1 MLGGLQGL
9 VIADYPSGNF
19 SWGNRA
25 MDNLDLGVLRTAAGW
40 RAEGRGVVLG
50 TITRTWG
57 SAPRPV
63 GSLVAVRDDGLI
75 AGSVSGGC
83 IEDDLIAQ
91 LRAGSLRLDRPAPL
105 RYGVGAEEARRFGLP
120 CGGTLELMLE
130 PVGPQSAVDELLA
143 RLARGERVR
152 RTLDLATGAVTLAPA
167 ERGADTLS
175 LSATELTSHHGPQ
188 WRLLVIGAGQMTD
201 YLAQMA
207 GALGYGVMVCDP
219 REEYADGFALP
230 GVTLTRDMPDDVVTA
245 FQVDDATA
253 IVALTHDPK
262 LDDLALMEAL
272 RSEAFYVGAIGSRVN
287 QAKRRARLA
296 EHFGL
301 TAEQL
306 DRLHGPV
313 GLDIGA
319 RTPPEIALSI
329 LAEMTAVRY
338 RAAGA
343 RHEVGCSV

>member
-1 MLGGLQGL
+1 
-9 VIADYPSGNF
+9 
-19 SWGNRA
+19 

-40 RAEGRGVVLG
+40 RAEARGVVLG

-83 IEDDLIAQ
+83 IEDDLVAQ
-91 LRAGSLRLDRPAPL
+91 LRAGSLRLVQPTPL

-130 PVGPQSAVDELLA
+130 PLGPQSAVDELLA
-143 RLARGERVR
+143 RLTRGERVC
-152 RTLDLATGAVTLAPA
+152 RTLDLATGAVTLADA
-167 ERGADTLS
+167 EPGADTL
-175 LSATELTSHHGPQ
+175 TLTDAQLVSHHGPQ

-207 GALGYGVMVCDP
+207 LALGYGVTVCDP
-219 REEYADGFALP
+219 RAEYADGFALE

-245 FQVDDATA
+245 LRPDGATA

-272 RSEAFYVGAIGSRVN
+272 KSAAFYVGAIGSRVN
-287 QAKRRARLA
+287 QAKRRARLS

-301 TAEQL
+301 SDAEL

-313 GLDIGA
+313 GLNIGA

-338 RAAGA
+338 RAAGSRPEA
-343 RHEVGCSV
+343 GCAV

>member
-1 MLGGLQGL
+1 
-9 VIADYPSGNF
+9 
-19 SWGNRA
+19 
-25 MDNLDLGVLRTAAGW
+25 MDNLDLNVLRTAAGW
-40 RAEGRGVVLG
+40 RAESRRVVLG

-91 LRAGSLRLDRPAPL
+91 LRAGSLQLDRPQPL

-130 PVGPQSAVDELLA
+130 PLGPQSAVDELLA
-143 RLARGERVR
+143 RLTRGERVR
-152 RTLDLATGAVTLAPA
+152 RTLDLATGAAVLAPA
-167 ERGADTLS
+167 EPGADTL
-175 LSATELTSHHGPQ
+175 TLTDTQLVSHHGPQ

-201 YLAQMA
+201 YLAGMA
-207 GALGYGVMVCDP
+207 LALGYGVTVCDP
-219 REEYADGFALP
+219 RAEYADGFALE
-230 GVTLTRDMPDDVVTA
+230 GATLTRDMPDDVVMA
-245 FQVDDATA
+245 FKPDGATA

-272 RSEAFYVGAIGSRVN
+272 KSAAFYVGAIGSRVN
-287 QAKRRARLA
+287 QAKRKARLA
-296 EHFGL
+296 EHFDL
-301 TAEQL
+301 TDEQL

-338 RAAGA
+338 RTGGVRPDAGCA
-343 RHEVGCSV
+343 V

>member
-1 MLGGLQGL
+1 
-9 VIADYPSGNF
+9 
-19 SWGNRA
+19 
-25 MDNLDLGVLRTAAGW
+25 MDNLDLSVLRTAAGW
-40 RAEGRGVVLG
+40 TAEARRVVLG

-83 IEDDLIAQ
+83 IEDDLVAQ
-91 LRAGSLRLDRPAPL
+91 LRAGSLTLARPTPL

-130 PVGPQSAVDELLA
+130 PLMQQSGLDELLA
-143 RLARGERVR
+143 RLERGERVR
-152 RTLDLATGAVTLAPA
+152 RTLDLATGAASLTDA
-167 ERGADTLS
+167 EPGADTLT
-175 LSATELTSHHGPQ
+175 LTETKLVSHHGPQ

-207 GALGYGVMVCDP
+207 MALGYVVTVCDP
-219 REEYADGFALP
+219 REEYADGFNLP
-230 GVTLTRDMPDDVVTA
+230 GVTLSREMPDDVVMA
-245 FQVDDATA
+245 FKPDGATA

-272 RSEAFYVGAIGSRVN
+272 RGDAFYVGAIGSRVN
-287 QAKRRARLA
+287 QAKRRARLS
-296 EHFGL
+296 EHFAL
-301 TAEQL
+301 TNAEL

-329 LAEMTAVRY
+329 LAEMTNVRY
-338 RAAGA
+338 RGGRPSLEAGCA
-343 RHEVGCSV
+343 V

>member
-1 MLGGLQGL
+1 
-9 VIADYPSGNF
+9 
-19 SWGNRA
+19 

-40 RAEGRGVVLG
+40 RAEQRGVVLG

-83 IEDDLIAQ
+83 IEDDLVAQ
-91 LRAGSLRLDRPAPL
+91 LRAGSLRLSHPAPL

-130 PVGPQSAVDELLA
+130 PLGPQSALDELLA
-143 RLARGERVR
+143 HLLRGERVR
-152 RTLDLATGAVTLAPA
+152 RTLDLATGAVRLAPA
-167 ERGADTLS
+167 ERGADTL
-175 LSATELTSHHGPQ
+175 TLTDTQLVSHHGPQ

-207 GALGYGVMVCDP
+207 QALGYGVTVCDP
-219 REEYADGFALP
+219 REEYADGFAIE
-230 GVTLTRDMPDDVVTA
+230 GVTLTREMPDDVVNA

-272 RSEAFYVGAIGSRVN
+272 KSPAFYIGAIGSRVN
-287 QAKRRARLA
+287 QAKRRVRLS

-301 TAEQL
+301 SDAEL

-313 GLDIGA
+313 GLNIGA

-338 RAAGA
+338 RSSGERAEA
-343 RHEVGCSV
+343 GCSV

>member
-1 MLGGLQGL
+1 
-9 VIADYPSGNF
+9 
-19 SWGNRA
+19 
-25 MDNLDLGVLRTAAGW
+25 MDNLDLSVLRVAAGW
-40 RAEGRGVVLG
+40 RAEGRRVVLG

-57 SAPRPV
+57 SAPRPA

-83 IEDDLIAQ
+83 IEDDLVAQ
-91 LRAGSLRLDRPAPL
+91 LRTGGLALTQPTPL

-130 PVGPQSAVDELLA
+130 PLGPQSGLDELLT
-143 RLARGERVR
+143 RLTGGERVR
-152 RTLDLATGAVTLAPA
+152 RTLDLASGAATLAAA
-167 ERGADTLS
+167 EPGADTL
-175 LSATELTSHHGPQ
+175 TLTDAQLVSHHGPQ

-201 YLAQMA
+201 YLARMA
-207 GALGYGVMVCDP
+207 LALGYGVTICDP
-219 REEYADGFALP
+219 RAEYADGFDVP
-230 GVTLTRDMPDDVVTA
+230 GTRLTRDMPDDVVTA
-245 FQVDDATA
+245 FKPDGATA

-272 RSEAFYVGAIGSRVN
+272 GSAAFYVGAIGSRVN

-301 TAEQL
+301 KDEAL

-343 RHEVGCSV
+343 RPEAGCTV

>member
-1 MLGGLQGL
+1 
-9 VIADYPSGNF
+9 
-19 SWGNRA
+19 
-25 MDNLDLGVLRTAAGW
+25 MDNVDLGVLRTAAGW
-40 RAEGRGVVLG
+40 MAEGRRVVMG

-63 GSLVAVRDDGLI
+63 GSLVAVRDDGQI

-83 IEDDLIAQ
+83 IEDDLVAQ
-91 LRAGSLRLDRPAPL
+91 LRAGSLALERPAPL

-130 PVGPQSAVDELLA
+130 PLGARSQVEALLR
-143 RLARGERVR
+143 RLERGERVR
-152 RTLDLATGAVTLAPA
+152 RTLDLATGGVELDPA
-167 ERGADTLS
+167 TPGDTLV
-175 LSATELTSHHGPQ
+175 LTETQLVSHHGPQ
-188 WRLLVIGAGQMTD
+188 WRLLIIGAGQMTQ

-207 GALGYGVMVCDP
+207 LGLDYGVTICDP
-219 REEYADGFALP
+219 REEYTQGFDVP
-230 GVTLTRDMPDDVVTA
+230 GTRLTRDMPDDVVTA
-245 FQVDDATA
+245 FKPDGASA

-272 RSEAFYVGAIGSRVN
+272 KSEAFYVGAIGSRVN

-301 TAEQL
+301 TPQQL

-313 GLDIGA
+313 GLAIGA

-329 LAEMTAVRY
+329 LAEMTAKRY
-338 RAAGA
+338 GVT
-343 RHEVGCSV
+343 VGRGN

>member
-1 MLGGLQGL
+1 
-9 VIADYPSGNF
+9 
-19 SWGNRA
+19 
-25 MDNLDLGVLRTAAGW
+25 MDNLDLSVLRTAAGW
-40 RAEGRGVVLG
+40 RAEARRVVLG

-91 LRAGSLRLDRPAPL
+91 LRAGSLTLARPTPL

-120 CGGTLELMLE
+120 CGGTLALMLE
-130 PVGPQSAVDELLA
+130 PLGPQSGLDELLA

-152 RTLDLATGAVTLAPA
+152 RTLDLASGVATLAAA
-167 ERGADTLS
+167 EPGADTL
-175 LSATELTSHHGPQ
+175 LLTDTQLVSHHGPQ

-207 GALGYGVMVCDP
+207 LALGYGVTVCDP
-219 REEYADGFALP
+219 RAEYADGFDLP
-230 GVTLTRDMPDDVVTA
+230 GVTLTRDMPDDVGAA
-245 FQVDDATA
+245 FKPDGATA

-272 RSEAFYVGAIGSRVN
+272 RGAAFYVGAIGSRVN

-296 EHFGL
+296 EHFDL
-301 TAEQL
+301 TDAQL

-338 RAAGA
+338 RAGGAAVEAGCA
-343 RHEVGCSV
+343 V

>member
-1 MLGGLQGL
+1 L
-9 VIADYPSGNF
+9 S
-19 SWGNRA
+19 
-25 MDNLDLGVLRTAAGW
+25 VLRQVVAWHDAGH
-40 RAEGRGVVLG
+40 RAVLG

-63 GSLVAVRDDGLI
+63 GSLVAVRDDGQI

-83 IEDDLIAQ
+83 IEDDLVAQ
-91 LRAGSLRLDRPAPL
+91 LRAGSLAIDKPTPL

-130 PVGPQSAVDELLA
+130 PLGPRSGIDELLA
-143 RLARGERVR
+143 RLTRGERVR
-152 RTLDLATGAVTLAPA
+152 RTLDLATGAVTLADA
-167 ERGADTLS
+167 EPGADTLT
-175 LSATELTSHHGPQ
+175 LSDTQLVSHHGPQ

-207 GALGYGVMVCDP
+207 LALGYGVTVCDP
-219 REEYADGFALP
+219 RAEYADGFALE
-230 GVTLTRDMPDDVVTA
+230 GVTLTRDMPDDVVMA
-245 FQVDDATA
+245 FKPDGATA

-272 RSEAFYVGAIGSRVN
+272 RGAAFYVGAIGSRVN

-296 EHFGL
+296 EHFDL
-301 TAEQL
+301 TDEQL

-338 RAAGA
+338 RAGGAKGEAGC
-343 RHEVGCSV
+343 RT

>member
-1 MLGGLQGL
+1 
-9 VIADYPSGNF
+9 
-19 SWGNRA
+19 
-25 MDNLDLGVLRTAAGW
+25 MDNLDLGVLRMAATW
-40 RAEGRGVVLG
+40 LAEGRGVVLG

-63 GSLVAVRDDGLI
+63 GSLVAVRDDGQI

-83 IEDDLIAQ
+83 IEDDLVAQ
-91 LRAGSLRLDRPAPL
+91 LRAGSLQLTAPAPL

-120 CGGTLELMLE
+120 CGGTLELLLE
-130 PVGPQSAVDELLA
+130 PLGPQSGVDALLA

-152 RTLDLATGAVTLAPA
+152 RTLDLATGTATLADAAP
-167 ERGADTLS
+167 GADTLR
-175 LSATELTSHHGPQ
+175 LSDTQLVSHHGPQ

-207 GALGYGVMVCDP
+207 LALGYAVTVCDP
-219 REEYADGFALP
+219 REEYAAGFAID
-230 GVTLTRDMPDDVVTA
+230 GAVLTRDMPDDVVTA
-245 FQVDDATA
+245 FKPDGATA

-272 RSEAFYVGAIGSRVN
+272 RSAAFYVGAIGSRVN

-301 TAEQL
+301 TDAQL

-313 GLDIGA
+313 GLNIGA

-329 LAEMTAVRY
+329 LAEMTAERY
-338 RAAGA
+338 RAGGVRAEAG
-343 RHEVGCSV
+343 CTL

>member
-1 MLGGLQGL
+1 
-9 VIADYPSGNF
+9 
-19 SWGNRA
+19 
-25 MDNLDLGVLRTAAGW
+25 MDNLDLSVLRTAAGW
-40 RAEGRGVVLG
+40 RAESRGVVLG

-91 LRAGSLRLDRPAPL
+91 LRAGSLKLAAPTPL

-130 PVGPQSAVDELLA
+130 PLGPQSAVDELLA
-143 RLARGERVR
+143 RLTRGERVR
-152 RTLDLATGAVTLAPA
+152 RTLDLATGAVTLADA
-167 ERGADTLS
+167 EPGADTLT
-175 LSATELTSHHGPQ
+175 LSDTRLVTHHGPQ

-207 GALGYGVMVCDP
+207 LALGYGVTVCDP
-219 REEYADGFALP
+219 REEYADGFAIA

-245 FQVDDATA
+245 FRPDGATA

-272 RSEAFYVGAIGSRVN
+272 KGAAFYVGAIGSRVN
-287 QAKRRARLA
+287 QARRRARLA
-296 EHFGL
+296 EHFDL

-338 RAAGA
+338 RAGGA
-343 RHEVGCSV
+343 RAEAGCSV

>member
-1 MLGGLQGL
+1 
-9 VIADYPSGNF
+9 
-19 SWGNRA
+19 
-25 MDNLDLGVLRTAAGW
+25 MDNLDLNVLRTAAGW
-40 RAEGRGVVLG
+40 RAESRRVVLG

-83 IEDDLIAQ
+83 IEDDLVAQ
-91 LRAGSLRLDRPAPL
+91 LRAGSLALAHPTLL

-130 PVGPQSAVDELLA
+130 PLGPQSAVDELLA
-143 RLARGERVR
+143 RLTRGERVR
-152 RTLDLATGAVTLAPA
+152 RVLELATGAVTLAPA
-167 ERGADTLS
+167 EPGADTLV
-175 LSATELTSHHGPQ
+175 LSDTRLVSHHGPQ

-207 GALGYGVMVCDP
+207 LALGYGVTVCDP
-219 REEYADGFALP
+219 RAEYADGFALA
-230 GVTLTRDMPDDVVTA
+230 GVTLTRDMPDDVVLA

-272 RSEAFYVGAIGSRVN
+272 KSPAFYVGAIGSRVN
-287 QAKRRARLA
+287 QAKRKARLA
-296 EHFGL
+296 EHFDL
-301 TAEQL
+301 TSEQL

-338 RAAGA
+338 RAGGVKAEAGCI
-343 RHEVGCSV
+343 V

>member
-1 MLGGLQGL
+1 
-9 VIADYPSGNF
+9 
-19 SWGNRA
+19 
-25 MDNLDLGVLRTAAGW
+25 MDNVDLQVLRDIDAWLSAG
-40 RAEGRGVVLG
+40 RRVVMG

-63 GSLVAVRDDGLI
+63 GSLVGVREDGLI

-83 IEDDLIAQ
+83 IEDDLIAKV
-91 LRAGSLRLDRPAPL
+91 RAGALDLQSPELL
-105 RYGVGAEEARRFGLP
+105 RYGVGAEAAQRFGLP

-130 PVGPQSAVDELLA
+130 PLHAGSQIPELLA
-143 RLARGERVR
+143 RLASGERVQR
-152 RTLDLATGAVTLAPA
+152 ELELKSGAVQLLAP
-167 ERGADTLS
+167 ERDADVLRLNDTHL
-175 LSATELTSHHGPQ
+175 LTHHGPR
-188 WRLLVIGAGQMTD
+188 WRLLIIGAGQMTQ

-207 GALGYGVMVCDP
+207 QALDYEVLVCDP
-219 REEYADGFALP
+219 REEYEFRLP
-230 GVTLTRDMPDDVVTA
+230 GVQRTREMPDDTVQSFA
-245 FQVDDATA
+245 PDGHSA

-272 RSEAFYVGAIGSRVN
+272 RSPAFYVGAIGSRVN
-287 QAKRRARLA
+287 QAKRRARLH

-301 TAEQL
+301 ADAEL

-313 GLDIGA
+313 GLSIGA

-338 RAAGA
+338 GREPSQA
-343 RHEVGCSV
+343 ESGCSV

>member
-1 MLGGLQGL
+1 
-9 VIADYPSGNF
+9 
-19 SWGNRA
+19 
-25 MDNLDLGVLRTAAGW
+25 MDNLDLSVLRTAAGW
-40 RAEGRGVVLG
+40 RAEARGVVLG

-83 IEDDLIAQ
+83 IEDDLVAQ
-91 LRAGSLRLDRPAPL
+91 LRAGSLQLDKPTPL
-105 RYGVGAEEARRFGLP
+105 RYGV
-120 CGGTLELMLE
+120 GTLELMLE
-130 PVGPQSAVDELLA
+130 PVGPQSGLDELLA
-143 RLARGERVR
+143 RLMRGERVR
-152 RTLDLATGAVTLAPA
+152 RTLDLATGAALLAPA
-167 ERGADTLS
+167 EPGADTLT
-175 LSATELTSHHGPQ
+175 LGGTQLVSHHGPQ

-207 GALGYGVMVCDP
+207 LALGYGVTVCDP
-219 REEYADGFALP
+219 RAEYADGFALD

-245 FQVDDATA
+245 FRPDGATA

-272 RSEAFYVGAIGSRVN
+272 KSAAFYVGAIGSRVN

-296 EHFGL
+296 EHFDL

-338 RAAGA
+338 RAAGTRPEA
-343 RHEVGCSV
+343 GCAI

>member
-1 MLGGLQGL
+1 
-9 VIADYPSGNF
+9 
-19 SWGNRA
+19 
-25 MDNLDLGVLRTAAGW
+25 MDNLDLSVLRTAAGW
-40 RAEGRGVVLG
+40 HAEARRVVLG

-91 LRAGSLRLDRPAPL
+91 LRAGSLTLSAPTPL

-130 PVGPQSAVDELLA
+130 PLGPQSALDELLA
-143 RLARGERVR
+143 RLERGERVR
-152 RTLDLATGAVTLAPA
+152 RTLELASGAVTLGAA
-167 ERGADTLS
+167 EAGVDTLT
-175 LSATELTSHHGPQ
+175 LSDTQLVSHHGPA
-188 WRLLVIGAGQMTD
+188 WRLLIIGAGSMSD
-201 YLAQMA
+201 YLARMA
-207 GALGYGVMVCDP
+207 QALDYGVTICDP
-219 REEYADGFALP
+219 REEYTTGFDLP
-230 GVTLTRDMPDDVVTA
+230 GVTLTRDMPDDVVQA
-245 FQVDDATA
+245 FKPDGASA

-296 EHFGL
+296 EHFDL
-301 TAEQL
+301 TPPQL

-313 GLDIGA
+313 GLNIGA

-338 RAAGA
+338 RAAGPA
-343 RHEVGCSV
+343 VEAGCAL

>member
-1 MLGGLQGL
+1 
-9 VIADYPSGNF
+9 
-19 SWGNRA
+19 
-25 MDNLDLGVLRTAAGW
+25 MDNLDLSVLRTAATW
-40 RAEGRGVVLG
+40 RAETRGVVLG
-50 TITRTWG
+50 TVTRTWG

-83 IEDDLIAQ
+83 IEDDLVEQ
-91 LRAGSLRLDRPAPL
+91 LRGGSLALARPTPL

-130 PVGPQSAVDELLA
+130 PLGPQSGLDALLA
-143 RLARGERVR
+143 RLERGERVR
-152 RTLDLATGAVTLAPA
+152 RTLDLATGATTLANA
-167 ERGADTLS
+167 EPGADTLT
-175 LSATELTSHHGPQ
+175 LSDAQLVSHHGPQ

-207 GALGYGVMVCDP
+207 LALGYGVTVCDP
-219 REEYADGFALP
+219 RAEYADGFSIN
-230 GVTLTRDMPDDVVTA
+230 GVQLTRDMPDDVVTA
-245 FQVDDATA
+245 FKPDGATA

-272 RSEAFYVGAIGSRVN
+272 RGDAFYVGAIGSRVN
-287 QAKRRARLA
+287 QAKRRARLH
-296 EHFGL
+296 EHFDL
-301 TAEQL
+301 TEQQL

-343 RHEVGCSV
+343 RAEVGCAV

>member
-1 MLGGLQGL
+1 
-9 VIADYPSGNF
+9 
-19 SWGNRA
+19 

-40 RAEGRGVVLG
+40 RAEQRGVVLG

-83 IEDDLIAQ
+83 IEDDLVAQ
-91 LRAGSLRLDRPAPL
+91 LRAGSLTLSRPAPL

-130 PVGPQSAVDELLA
+130 PLGAQSALDELLA
-143 RLARGERVR
+143 HLLRGERVR
-152 RTLDLATGAVTLAPA
+152 RTLDLATGAVSLAPA
-167 ERGADTLS
+167 ERGADTLT
-175 LSATELTSHHGPQ
+175 LTETQLISHHGPQ

-207 GALGYGVMVCDP
+207 QALGYGVTVCDP
-219 REEYADGFALP
+219 REEYADGFAIE
-230 GVTLTRDMPDDVVTA
+230 GVTLTREMPDDVVTA

-272 RSEAFYVGAIGSRVN
+272 RSPAFYVGAIGSRVN

-301 TAEQL
+301 SEAEL

-313 GLDIGA
+313 GLNIGA

-338 RAAGA
+338 QAGGPRAEAGCA
-343 RHEVGCSV
+343 L

>member
-1 MLGGLQGL
+1 
-9 VIADYPSGNF
+9 
-19 SWGNRA
+19 
-25 MDNLDLGVLRTAAGW
+25 MDNLDLGVLRVAAGW
-40 RAEGRGVVLG
+40 RAEARGVVLG

-75 AGSVSGGC
+75 TGSVSGGC
-83 IEDDLIAQ
+83 IEDDLVAQ
-91 LRAGSLRLDRPAPL
+91 LRAGSLAITRPTPL

-130 PVGPQSAVDELLA
+130 PLGPQSALEDLLA
-143 RLARGERVR
+143 RLTRGERVR
-152 RTLDLATGAVTLAPA
+152 RTLDLATGTVTLAPA
-167 ERGADTLS
+167 ERGADALTL
-175 LSATELTSHHGPQ
+175 TETQLVSHHGPQ

-207 GALGYGVMVCDP
+207 QALGYGVTVCDP
-219 REEYADGFALP
+219 REEYAEGFALP
-230 GVTLTRDMPDDVVTA
+230 GVVLTRDMPDDVVTA
-245 FQVDDATA
+245 FQVDEATA
-253 IVALTHDPK
+253 VVALTHDPK

-272 RSEAFYVGAIGSRVN
+272 KSPAFYVGAIGSRVN

-301 TAEQL
+301 TTAEL

-343 RHEVGCSV
+343 RSEAGCAV

>member
-1 MLGGLQGL
+1 
-9 VIADYPSGNF
+9 
-19 SWGNRA
+19 
-25 MDNLDLGVLRTAAGW
+25 MDNLDLSVLRIAAGW
-40 RAEGRGVVLG
+40 RAEARSVVLG

-83 IEDDLIAQ
+83 IEDDLVAQ
-91 LRAGSLRLDRPAPL
+91 LRAGGLAIARPTPL

-130 PVGPQSAVDELLA
+130 PLGPQSGLDELLA
-143 RLARGERVR
+143 RLTRGERVR
-152 RTLDLATGAVTLAPA
+152 RTLDLATGVATLADA
-167 ERGADTLS
+167 EPGADTLK
-175 LSATELTSHHGPQ
+175 LTGTQLVSHHGPQ

-201 YLAQMA
+201 YLARMA
-207 GALGYGVMVCDP
+207 LALGYGVTVCDP
-219 REEYADGFALP
+219 RAEYAEGFDLP
-230 GVTLTRDMPDDVVTA
+230 GVTLNRDMPDDVVTA
-245 FQVDDATA
+245 FRPDGATA

-272 RSEAFYVGAIGSRVN
+272 GSPAFYVGAIGSRVN

-301 TAEQL
+301 NDAQL

-338 RAAGA
+338 RAAGTQSEA
-343 RHEVGCSV
+343 GCAV

>member
-1 MLGGLQGL
+1 
-9 VIADYPSGNF
+9 
-19 SWGNRA
+19 
-25 MDNLDLGVLRTAAGW
+25 MDNLDLSVLRTAAGW
-40 RAEGRGVVLG
+40 RAEARGVVLG

-83 IEDDLIAQ
+83 IEDDLVAQ
-91 LRAGSLRLDRPAPL
+91 LRAGSLTLARPTPL

-130 PVGPQSAVDELLA
+130 PLGPQSGVAALLE
-143 RLARGERVR
+143 RLERGERVR
-152 RTLDLATGAVTLAPA
+152 RTLDLASGAATLSDA
-167 ERGADTLS
+167 EPGADTL
-175 LSATELTSHHGPQ
+175 TLTDTQLVSHHGPQ

-207 GALGYGVMVCDP
+207 LALGYGVTVCDP
-219 REEYADGFALP
+219 REEYADGFKLS
-230 GVTLTRDMPDDVVTA
+230 GVTLTRDMPDDVVIG
-245 FQVDDATA
+245 FKPDGATA

-272 RSEAFYVGAIGSRVN
+272 KSAAFYVGAIGSRVN
-287 QAKRRARLA
+287 QAKRRARLS

-301 TAEQL
+301 SDAEL

-338 RAAGA
+338 GA
-343 RHEVGCSV
+343 PRPIASR

>member
-1 MLGGLQGL
+1 
-9 VIADYPSGNF
+9 
-19 SWGNRA
+19 

-63 GSLVAVRDDGLI
+63 GSLVAVRDDGQI

-83 IEDDLIAQ
+83 IEDDLVAQ
-91 LRAGSLRLDRPAPL
+91 LRAGSLALTRPTPL

-130 PVGPQSAVDELLA
+130 PLAPHSGVDELLA
-143 RLARGERVR
+143 RLARGERVQR
-152 RTLDLATGAVTLAPA
+152 RLDLKTGAVTLADALP
-167 ERGADTLS
+167 GADAL
-175 LSATELTSHHGPQ
+175 LLTDALLVSHHGPQ

-207 GALGYGVMVCDP
+207 QALGYGVTVCDP
-219 REEYADGFALP
+219 RAEYADGFHLP
-230 GVTLTRDMPDDVVTA
+230 GVALTRDMPDDVVTA
-245 FQVDDATA
+245 FQPDGATA

-272 RSEAFYVGAIGSRVN
+272 RSAAFYVGAIGSRVN

-301 TAEQL
+301 TAAQL

-329 LAEMTAVRY
+329 LAEMTSVRY
-338 RAAGA
+338 RAAGIRPEA
-343 RHEVGCSV
+343 GCAL

>member
-1 MLGGLQGL
+1 
-9 VIADYPSGNF
+9 
-19 SWGNRA
+19 
-25 MDNLDLGVLRTAAGW
+25 MDNLDLSVLRTAAGW
-40 RAEGRGVVLG
+40 RAESRGVVLG

-63 GSLVAVRDDGLI
+63 GSLVAVRDDGQI

-83 IEDDLIAQ
+83 IEDDLVAQ
-91 LRAGSLRLDRPAPL
+91 LRAGSLQLARPTPL

-130 PVGPQSAVDELLA
+130 PLGPQSGLDELLA
-143 RLARGERVR
+143 KLERGERVR
-152 RTLDLATGAVTLAPA
+152 RTLDLPTGTARLSAA
-167 ERGADTLS
+167 EPGADTLV
-175 LSATELTSHHGPQ
+175 LTDTQLVSHHGPQ

-207 GALGYGVMVCDP
+207 LALGYGVTVCDP
-219 REEYADGFALP
+219 REEYADGFNLP

-245 FQVDDATA
+245 FKPDGATA

-272 RSEAFYVGAIGSRVN
+272 KGAAFYVGAIGSRVN

-296 EHFGL
+296 EHFDL
-301 TAEQL
+301 TEPQL

-338 RAAGA
+338 RAGGPALEAGCA
-343 RHEVGCSV
+343 L

>member
-1 MLGGLQGL
+1 
-9 VIADYPSGNF
+9 
-19 SWGNRA
+19 
-25 MDNLDLGVLRTAAGW
+25 MDNLDLNVLRTAAGW
-40 RAEGRGVVLG
+40 RAEARGVVLG

-91 LRAGSLRLDRPAPL
+91 LRAGALKLDRPTPL

-130 PVGPQSAVDELLA
+130 PLRAQSAVDELLA

-152 RTLDLATGAVTLAPA
+152 RTLDLTTGAVTLADA
-167 ERGADTLS
+167 EPGADTL
-175 LSATELTSHHGPQ
+175 TLTDAQLISHHGPQ

-207 GALGYGVMVCDP
+207 LALGYGVTVCDP
-219 REEYADGFALP
+219 REEYADGFVLQ

-245 FQVDDATA
+245 FQPDGATA

-272 RSEAFYVGAIGSRVN
+272 KGAAFYVGAIGSRVN
-287 QAKRRARLA
+287 QAKRKARLA
-296 EHFGL
+296 EHFDV
-301 TAEQL
+301 TTDQL

-343 RHEVGCSV
+343 RPEAGCAA